1 MTEEKKDMKVQLSMR
16 AVSFRLETQFS
27 TPPQTSALQK
37 LLLIIGAGIFIAL
50 ASLTASLPLPLRS
63 HQDNNPTYATSDGD
77 TAWIIVATIFGLLAA
92 PAATY
97 LFMNLY
103 NIKPSSLMQTV
114 VLTTSIISFV
124 WVIISFSLVW
134 AHDTW
139 DDKLLG
145 FPIKYYMFARL
156 GPGPVS
162 TAPTIPSAIF
172 AVFELCF
179 AVIAPT
185 IIAAAVSERVTIYG
199 FLAFI
204 FTWHVCIYC
213 PVAYITWNHNG
224 WLYTNSVQDFS
235 GGVVTNQLAAI
246 TILVLNR
253 YLDWKSAP
261 KRVLSAPTNR
271 GALLFSALAFWFL
284 SFGLNAGKAYGANA
298 VAAQS
303 VVNTIASVFISIFLS
318 YLWNELFTQDFS
330 ATEISNSILLGLIAS
345 TPSSGYVTVGGSMV
359 ITIITVLVVRLV
371 AKFLLKEGENGEAFS
386 FESLYGIGGIISFLF
401 TGLICYAFV
410 NGKNGL
416 THGFDGSADVIRYH
430 TATVLTLWSTAPIA
444 VAICAYLCDLF
455 VPLSR
460 AEQQGTDFTP
470 IHIGPFRPE
479 SAIMSTA
486 DIYRVS
492 SQIISKDGAEK

>member
-1 MTEEKKDMKVQLSMR
+1 MEKERPTSGGMR
-16 AVSFRLETQFS
+16 AVSVRLETQFS
-27 TPPQTSALQK
+27 KPPQTTALQK
-37 LLLIIGAGIFIAL
+37 LLMLVAVGIFIAL
-50 ASLTASLPLPLRS
+50 ASLTASLPLPLPT

-77 TAWIIVATIFGLLAA
+77 TAWIIIATIFGLLAA

-103 NIKPSSLMQTV
+103 NLKASTLLQTV
-114 VLTTSIISFV
+114 VLTTSIISFI

-156 GPGPVS
+156 GPGPVE
-162 TAPTIPSAIF
+162 TAPTIPSTIF

-185 IIAAAVSERVTIYG
+185 IIAAAVAERVTIYG
-199 FLAFI
+199 FLTFI
-204 FTWHVCIYC
+204 FTWHICIYC
-213 PVAYITWNHNG
+213 PVAFITWNKNG
-224 WLYTNSVQDFS
+224 WLYTNAVQDFS

-246 TILVLNR
+246 TILVLHR

-261 KRVLSAPTNR
+261 KHEKTAPTNK
-271 GALLFSALAFWFL
+271 GAVLFAALAFWFL

-318 YLWNELFTQDFS
+318 YLWNEMFDGDFS
-330 ATEISNSILLGLIAS
+330 VTEVSNSILLGLISA
-345 TPSSGYVTVGGSMV
+345 TPSSGYVTVGGAMV
-359 ITIITVLVVRLV
+359 ITIITVLVVRLL
-371 AKFLLKEGENGEAFS
+371 AKFVLKEGEKGEAMS
-386 FESLYGIGGIISFLF
+386 FEVLYGVGGIVSFLF

-410 NGKNGL
+410 NGRNGL

-455 VPLSR
+455 VPLSK
-460 AEQQGTDFTP
+460 AEQPGSDYAPTP
-470 IHIGPFRPE
+470 IGPFRPE
-479 SAIMSTA
+479 SVVLNTTE
-486 DIYRVS
+486 IYRNS
-492 SQIISKDGAEK
+492 AQIPDRVAEN